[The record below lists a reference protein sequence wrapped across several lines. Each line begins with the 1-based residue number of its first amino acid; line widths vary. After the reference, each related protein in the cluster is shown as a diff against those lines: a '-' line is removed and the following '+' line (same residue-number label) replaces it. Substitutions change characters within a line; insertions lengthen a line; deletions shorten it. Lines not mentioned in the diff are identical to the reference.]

1 VIGKNDL
8 TSDSLLKAFH
18 YRTYHNLGEFGQI
31 FDTLGMPRESLEIM
45 MGVAPRGTGKPVFKP
60 GPKFFLLLPRV
71 IPFLWDKWTF
81 ARQAESNFPKLET
94 EAKEYSLQPSEE
106 FDDRQLIAAI
116 DKLLDLNKRT
126 TYNTMLS
133 IMLMQIYNGI
143 FRSLLKKLDI
153 DPADFSLSEGMD
165 ELKEYDPN
173 VKLEILHREYLNLD
187 ETYQEMIKDNDYQA
201 FQSIKGI
208 DDFHCEV
215 NEFLEQF
222 GHMSDRTGVFD
233 TIPWRETPEM
243 ILELIIDFQKP
254 EEKGKQKIRFEDL
267 KRKGMRGRMLKTFYD
282 RSRQFLLFREMYSSL
297 FTYTLMLFRVYY
309 IALGDRLVDRG
320 LLISRE
326 DIYFLYDQEIRTYV
340 DGQNNGHDFAN
351 LVMERKQDMDRCKD
365 AILPEVIY
373 GNSPPPVVEQTDHKL
388 AGTPTSRGYYT
399 GKTKIIRGIGD
410 FKKLEQGE
418 VLVIP
423 YSDVGWIP
431 LFAKAGAVI
440 AESGG
445 MLSHSS
451 IIAREYGIPAVVSVY
466 GALQLSDG
474 LTVSIDGYKGEI
486 HVHG

>member
-1 VIGKNDL
+1 
-8 TSDSLLKAFH
+8 
-18 YRTYHNLGEFGQI
+18 
-31 FDTLGMPRESLEIM
+31 
-45 MGVAPRGTGKPVFKP
+45 
-60 GPKFFLLLPRV
+60 
-71 IPFLWDKWTF
+71 
-81 ARQAESNFPKLET
+81 
-94 EAKEYSLQPSEE
+94 
-106 FDDRQLIAAI
+106 
-116 DKLLDLNKRT
+116 
-126 TYNTMLS
+126 
-133 IMLMQIYNGI
+133 
-143 FRSLLKKLDI
+143 
-153 DPADFSLSEGMD
+153 
-165 ELKEYDPN
+165 
-173 VKLEILHREYLNLD
+173 
-187 ETYQEMIKDNDYQA
+187 MIKDNDYQA
-201 FQSIKGI
+201 FQSIEGI
-208 DDFHCEV
+208 DDFRGEV
-215 NEFLEQF
+215 DEFLEQF

-233 TIPWRETPEM
+233 TIPWRETPDM
-243 ILELIIDFQKP
+243 ILELIIDFQIP

-297 FTYTLMLFRVYY
+297 FTYTLMLFRVFYV
-309 IALGDRLVDRG
+309 ALGDRLVDRG
-320 LLISRE
+320 LLVSRE
-326 DIYFLYDQEIRTYV
+326 DIYFLYDQEVRTYV
-340 DGQNNGHDFAN
+340 AGHNNGHDFAS
-351 LVMERKQDMDRCKD
+351 LVKERKQDMDRCKD

-373 GNSPPPVVEQTDHKL
+373 GNTPPPVVGQTDHKL

-399 GKTKIIRGIGD
+399 GKTRIIRGIGD

-451 IIAREYGIPAVVSVY
+451 IIAREYGIPAVVSVN